1 VDNRKSRFGFSRVQV
16 INDVIK
22 KFNYRCAMTQK
33 TTIDLAQLE
42 QLRHM
47 FQSLPPKQKTEFNTR
62 EAVKVLHKDIQKLIS
77 LNGYTFAEIAE
88 LFNDVGVQV
97 TASTI
102 AAYARELAIGEKK
115 SSKSKAATQKE
126 SRSMQPTVEKR
137 SVISASELQKVST
150 AETHAV
156 AIEVANNLL
165 TLDGISADDARD
177 YVADN
182 NASAAPRTDNVE

>member
-1 VDNRKSRFGFSRVQV
+1 
-16 INDVIK
+16 
-22 KFNYRCAMTQK
+22 MTQK

-47 FQSLPPKQKTEFNTR
+47 FQSLPPKQKTEFTTR
-62 EAVKVLHKDIQKLIS
+62 EAVKVLHKEIQELIS
-77 LNGYTFAEIAE
+77 VNGYTFAEIAE

-115 SSKSKAATQKE
+115 SSKSRAATQKAP
-126 SRSMQPTVEKR
+126 RSMQPTVEKR

-150 AETHAV
+150 AETYAV

-165 TLDGISADDARD
+165 TLDDISADDARD

-182 NASAAPRTDNVE
+182 NTSVAPRTDKVE